1 MEQQFLIDSN
11 ILIGYLDRRLTE
23 KGMKFMNKVVN
34 AIPNISVITKIEILR
49 YNTSESKT
57 KYC

>member
-57 KYC
+57 KY